1 MHIVSCWGYLLCGMK
16 QIVCLA
22 CTVYFGMQTNRY
34 SLVSRIRNVWIIHPN
49 FGHISNAW
57 NVILTLV
64 SVNSIAVY
72 ILRPYTFRIIL
83 KKHSVEPSFASL
95 YRKHSVISPKSVLE
109 ADWPMGLMLDTL
121 NWGLCMHRECG
132 TCVTHV
138 TCCMSG
144 SLTRGGGEN
153 VPGIPSARATRD
165 FTYLARDSL
174 PINRIQYTYHRV

>member
-121 NWGLCMHRECG
+121 NWGLCMHRECRHVRYARNVLHVG
-132 TCVTHV
+132 IINARWRGKRSRYSQRTRNPRFYVSSKRLTTH
-138 TCCMSG
+138 
-144 SLTRGGGEN
+144 
-153 VPGIPSARATRD
+153 
-165 FTYLARDSL
+165 
-174 PINRIQYTYHRV
+174 